1 MKTSE
6 NGFLTTK
13 DTKITKKKSR
23 MDEKDHNRKGVEIN
37 KEKLNIAG
45 KEVMIRFAKKVDSNI
60 HSNDRSGAVKSIKN
74 NFKSS

>member
-1 MKTSE
+1 
-6 NGFLTTK
+6 
-13 DTKITKKKSR
+13 